1 MKTRPHHEHHNIPRL
16 SQVATRGIIPLFVTV
31 LVLVTSCSTTQPN
44 PVADT
49 APTAPVAA
57 PSSSTS
63 SSTTT
68 SSTLAPTTVTPI
80 VTAPEVDARGA
91 GFTSLFVGH
100 SFFDPIATKFEEH
113 AARAGFL
120 QHSQVRVMVGG
131 GGGAPEAL
139 WNDPERRS
147 EIQAHLSRGDINL
160 FGMTYHPDFPTLT
173 GYRLWVEEALSHNP
187 QTAFFVGMPWV
198 REPASMT
205 AAAYTLTTGRA
216 YETLMS
222 PIIDQLKEEF
232 PGSTF
237 FAIPYGH
244 AASELYELFESGQL
258 PGIRAVI
265 GDHPTSLFIDSL
277 GHTSYTVVEEL
288 AVLVWL
294 RAIYCVDLSEYSY
307 PSNFSADL
315 TTIAMDIVANQRA
328 DDAAPWCRAA
338 QL

>member
-1 MKTRPHHEHHNIPRL
+1 MKTGSHCEHHNIPRL
-16 SQVATRGIIPLFVTV
+16 SQVATKGIIPLFVTL
-31 LVLVTSCSTTQPN
+31 LVLVTSCSTTEPT

-49 APTAPVAA
+49 APTASVAM

-68 SSTLAPTTVTPI
+68 SSTLAPTTVAPM
-80 VTAPEVDARGA
+80 VTTPEVDPRGA

-100 SFFDPIATKFEEH
+100 SFFDPIATKFLEH
-113 AARAGFL
+113 ATRAGFL
-120 QHSQVRVMVGG
+120 QHSQVRVMAGG

-147 EIQAHLSRGDINL
+147 EIQAHLSRGDVNL

-187 QTAFFVGMPWV
+187 LTAFFVGMPWV
-198 REPASMT
+198 REPESMT
-205 AAAYTLTTGRA
+205 AAAYTLTTSRA
-216 YETLMS
+216 YETIM
-222 PIIDQLKEEF
+222 PPVIDQLKEEF

-237 FAIPYGH
+237 FAIPYGQ

-258 PGIRAVI
+258 PGIRAVV
-265 GDHPTSLFIDSL
+265 GEPRTSLFTDPL
-277 GHTSYTVVEEL
+277 GHTSHTVVEEL

-315 TTIAMDIVANQRA
+315 TTIAMDIVAEQRA
-328 DDAAPWCRAA
+328 DHAAPWCRTP
-338 QL
+338 